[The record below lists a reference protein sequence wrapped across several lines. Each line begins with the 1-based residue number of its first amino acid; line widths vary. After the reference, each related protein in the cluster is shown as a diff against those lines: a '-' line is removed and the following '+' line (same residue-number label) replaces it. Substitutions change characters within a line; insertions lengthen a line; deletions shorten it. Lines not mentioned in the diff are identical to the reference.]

1 MATIFIRKEVL
12 HSNQP
17 TQAKIFFGTM
27 FGKTRATKMGSQIAR
42 LRLRDH
48 LSPRL

>member
-1 MATIFIRKEVL
+1 MATIFIGEEVL

-27 FGKTRATKMGSQIAR
+27 FGKTKATKMDSQIAR

-48 LSPRL
+48 LSLRL